1 MRGGKGQWIAIAF
14 LAIAVVRL
22 AVYSGVLGHGR

>member
-1 MRGGKGQWIAIAF
+1 MKRHHWGLLGVAF

-22 AVYSGVLGHGR
+22 LWGNGILA